1 MLVVQ
6 IAILLDCF
14 REEMHKESCQR
25 VANGNGI
32 SDVKYLEY
40 QNNVFW
46 SVETLELVELILKP
60 PQGGPPILP
69 EDSDAVSLFY
79 KYSLS
84 SFYFL
89 FTFLLYF
96 NCSFTAAKFCTT
108 AL

>member
-79 KYSLS
+79 KYS
-84 SFYFL
+84 FVIFL
-89 FTFLLYF
+89 FFVHF
-96 NCSFTAAKFCTT
+96 FTIF
-108 AL
+108 